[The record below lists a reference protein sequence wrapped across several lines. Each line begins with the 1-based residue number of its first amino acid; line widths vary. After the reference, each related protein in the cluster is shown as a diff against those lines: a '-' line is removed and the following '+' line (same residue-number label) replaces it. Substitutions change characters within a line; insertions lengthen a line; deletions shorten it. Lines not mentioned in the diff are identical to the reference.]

1 VAAIGVAQEFQN
13 VFAAAMRESG
23 SAVWFSFYKADR
35 RVSCLYVYLWD
46 DQFGP
51 AFVEV
56 CSYFPYPIK
65 VWINGMSG
73 PNGSTS
79 RPGSSSPSC
88 PTGSSAAPT
97 RPGLQAICD
106 RLGPAD
112 IQGLRRPVA
121 GGAAAAV
128 DGGRPAAGYW

>member
-13 VFAAAMRESG
+13 VFAAAKRESG

-51 AFVEV
+51 AFVKV

-65 VWINGMSG
+65 VWINEHEWAKRQYVKAGIEFTELS
-73 PNGSTS
+73 NGFA
-79 RPGSSSPSC
+79 SC
-88 PTGSSAAPT
+88 ANPA
-97 RPGLQAICD
+97 GLQAICD
-106 RLGPAD
+106 GLGPAD

-128 DGGRPAAGYW
+128 DAGRPAAGYW